1 MEIRKIHNELMSI
14 LKEIVEAKL
23 PEDSDIIIK
32 YHVINAIKELHRCIL
47 EEIEEKETLD
57 QL

>member
-1 MEIRKIHNELMSI
+1 METRKIHSELMNI
-14 LKEIVEAKL
+14 LKEIIEAKL
-23 PEDSDIIIK
+23 PEDSNIIIK
-32 YHVINAIKELHRCIL
+32 YHIINAIKELHRCIL